1 MMLRPM
7 FATAWRVLQQ
17 LFHDHRTI
25 ALLWLMPT
33 LLLIL
38 LRYMYDNQ
46 TQVFNT
52 VGPQLL
58 VIFPFATMFLV
69 TSIATLRERTRG
81 TLERLLT
88 MPMSKLSFIVGY
100 ALAFGVMATVQIG
113 LISLVAFT
121 WLGLSVAGSAWLV
134 AGTGLLVAMLG
145 VTLGLFTSAFARSE
159 FQAVQ
164 FMPAF
169 IFPQLLL
176 CGLLVPR
183 DSMADWLRWLSDVF
197 PLTYAV
203 EALKE
208 LVAHADV
215 TGTLRK
221 DLFILVCWV
230 VGAILLASLTLR
242 RKSA

>member
-1 MMLRPM
+1 MFRPM

-33 LLLIL
+33 LLLVL

-46 TQVFNT
+46 PQVFDS

-58 VIFPFATMFLV
+58 VIFPFVTMFLV
-69 TSIATLRERTRG
+69 TSISTLRERTRG

-88 MPMSKLSFIVGY
+88 MPLSKLSFILGY

-113 LISLVAFT
+113 LISAVAFA
-121 WLGLSVAGSAWLV
+121 WLGLDVAGPAWLV
-134 AGTGLLVAMLG
+134 ASTGLLIALLG
-145 VTLGLFTSAFARSE
+145 VALGLFTSAFARSE

-176 CGLLVPR
+176 CGLLVAR
-183 DSMADWLRWLSDVF
+183 DSMAEWLRWLSDIF

-203 EALKE
+203 EAVKE
-208 LVAHADV
+208 LIAHSDV
-215 TGTLRK
+215 TDVLNK
-221 DLFILVCWV
+221 DLLILGCWV
-230 VGAILLASLTLR
+230 AGALLLASLTLR
-242 RKSA
+242 RRSA

>member
-1 MMLRPM
+1 MFRPT
-7 FATAWRVLQQ
+7 FVTAWRVLLQ
-17 LFHDHRTI
+17 LFHDRRTLG
-25 ALLWLMPT
+25 LLWLVPT
-33 LLLIL
+33 FLLIL

-46 TQVFNT
+46 LKVFDV

-58 VIFPFATMFLV
+58 VIFPFVTMFLV
-69 TSIATLRERTRG
+69 TSVATLRERTRG

-88 MPMSKLSFIVGY
+88 TPMSKLSFILGY
-100 ALAFGVMATVQIG
+100 AIAFGLMATVQIG
-113 LISLVAFT
+113 LISLVAFA
-121 WLGLSVAGSAWLV
+121 WLGLNVAGPAWLV
-134 AGTGLLVAMLG
+134 ACIALLIAVLG
-145 VTLGLFTSAFARSE
+145 VALGLFTSAFARTE

-183 DSMADWLRWLSDVF
+183 DSMADWLHWLSNIF

-208 LVAHADV
+208 LSAHV
-215 TGTLRK
+215 TITDTLRE
-221 DLFILVCWV
+221 DILILDCWV
-230 VGAILLASLTLR
+230 VGALILASLTLR
-242 RKSA
+242 RRTK

>member
-1 MMLRPM
+1 MFRPM

-17 LFHDHRTI
+17 LFHDRRTI

-33 LLLIL
+33 LLLVL

-46 TQVFNT
+46 LPVFNT
-52 VGPQLL
+52 VGSQLL
-58 VIFPFATMFLV
+58 VIFPFVTMFLV
-69 TSIATLRERTRG
+69 TSISTLRERTRG

-88 MPMSKLSFIVGY
+88 MPLSKLSFILGY
-100 ALAFGVMATVQIG
+100 ALAFGVMATIQIG
-113 LISLVAFT
+113 IISLVAFT
-121 WLGLSVAGSAWLV
+121 WLGLDVAGPVWLV
-134 AGTGLLVAMLG
+134 FGTGLLIAMLG
-145 VTLGLFTSAFARSE
+145 VALGLFTSAFARSE

-176 CGLLVPR
+176 CGLLVAR

-203 EALKE
+203 EAVKE
-208 LVAHADV
+208 LAAHVDATD
-215 TGTLRK
+215 TLHK
-221 DLFILVCWV
+221 DLLILGCWV
-230 VGAILLASLTLR
+230 AGALVLASLTLR
-242 RKSA
+242 RKTN

>member
-1 MMLRPM
+1 MFRPLV
-7 FATAWRVLQQ
+7 ATAWRVLQQ
-17 LFHDHRTI
+17 LFHDPRTI

-46 TQVFNT
+46 LHVFNA
-52 VGPQLL
+52 VGAQLL

-88 MPMSKLSFIVGY
+88 MPLTKLSFIVGY
-100 ALAFGVMATVQIG
+100 ALAFGVMAMVQIG

-121 WLGLSVAGSAWLV
+121 WLGLDVAGSVWLV

-183 DSMADWLRWLSDVF
+183 DSMADWLRWLSDIF

-208 LVAHADV
+208 LVAHAGATD
-215 TGTLRK
+215 TLHK
-221 DLFILVCWV
+221 DWLILGCWI
-230 VGAILLASLTLR
+230 VGALLLASLTLR
-242 RKSA
+242 RKTS

>member
-1 MMLRPM
+1 M

-17 LFHDHRTI
+17 LFHDRRTI

-33 LLLIL
+33 LLLVL

-46 TQVFNT
+46 LPVFNT
-52 VGPQLL
+52 VGSQLL
-58 VIFPFATMFLV
+58 VIFPFVTMFLV
-69 TSIATLRERTRG
+69 TSISTLRERTRG

-88 MPMSKLSFIVGY
+88 MPLSKLSFILGY
-100 ALAFGVMATVQIG
+100 ALAFGVMATIQIG
-113 LISLVAFT
+113 IISLVAFT
-121 WLGLSVAGSAWLV
+121 WLGLDVAGPVWLV
-134 AGTGLLVAMLG
+134 FGTGLLIAMLG
-145 VTLGLFTSAFARSE
+145 VALGLFTSAFARSE

-176 CGLLVPR
+176 CGLLVAR

-203 EALKE
+203 EAVKE
-208 LVAHADV
+208 LAAHVDATD
-215 TGTLRK
+215 TLHK
-221 DLFILVCWV
+221 DLLILGCWV
-230 VGAILLASLTLR
+230 AGALVLASLTLR
-242 RKSA
+242 RKTN

>member
-1 MMLRPM
+1 MFRPL

-17 LFHDHRTI
+17 LFHDPRTI
-25 ALLWLMPT
+25 ALLWAMPT
-33 LLLIL
+33 LLLVL

-46 TQVFNT
+46 PRVFDS

-58 VIFPFATMFLV
+58 VIFPFVTMFLV

-88 MPMSKLSFIVGY
+88 MPLSKLSFILGY

-113 LISLVAFT
+113 LISLVAFA
-121 WLGLSVAGSAWLV
+121 WLGLDVAGSTWLV
-134 AGTGLLVAMLG
+134 ATTGLLIALLG
-145 VTLGLFTSAFARSE
+145 VALGLFTSAFARSE

-169 IFPQLLL
+169 IFPQFLL
-176 CGLLVPR
+176 CGLLVAR
-183 DSMADWLRWLSDVF
+183 DSMAEWLRWLSDVF

-203 EALKE
+203 EGVKE
-208 LVAHADV
+208 LVAHSDV
-215 TGTLRK
+215 TDVLQK
-221 DLFILVCWV
+221 DLFVLGCWA
-230 VGAILLASLTLR
+230 VGTLLLASLTLR
-242 RKSA
+242 RRTD

>member
-1 MMLRPM
+1 MFRPM

-33 LLLIL
+33 LLLVV

-46 TQVFNT
+46 PQVFDS

-58 VIFPFATMFLV
+58 VIFPFVTMFLV

-88 MPMSKLSFIVGY
+88 MPLSKLSFIVGY

-113 LISLVAFT
+113 LISLVAFA
-121 WLGLSVAGSAWLV
+121 WLGLDVAGPVWLV
-134 AGTGLLVAMLG
+134 ASTGLLIALLG
-145 VTLGLFTSAFARSE
+145 VALGLFTSAFARSE

-176 CGLLVPR
+176 CGLLVAR
-183 DSMADWLRWLSDVF
+183 DNMAEWLRWLSDVL

-203 EALKE
+203 EAVKE
-208 LVAHADV
+208 LTAHSDA
-215 TGTLRK
+215 TGTLHK
-221 DLFILVCWV
+221 DLLILGCWV
-230 VGAILLASLTLR
+230 VGALVLASLTLR
-242 RKSA
+242 RKTD

>member
-1 MMLRPM
+1 MFRAM

-17 LFHDHRTI
+17 LFHDRRTI

-33 LLLIL
+33 LLLVL

-46 TQVFNT
+46 LPVFNT
-52 VGPQLL
+52 VGSQLL
-58 VIFPFATMFLV
+58 VIFPFVTMFLV
-69 TSIATLRERTRG
+69 TSISTLRERTRG

-88 MPMSKLSFIVGY
+88 MPLSKLSFILGY
-100 ALAFGVMATVQIG
+100 ALAFGVMATIQIG
-113 LISLVAFT
+113 IISLVAFT
-121 WLGLSVAGSAWLV
+121 WLGLDVAGPVWLV
-134 AGTGLLVAMLG
+134 FGTGLLIAMLG
-145 VTLGLFTSAFARSE
+145 VALGLFTSAFARSE

-176 CGLLVPR
+176 CGLLVAR

-203 EALKE
+203 EAVKE
-208 LVAHADV
+208 LAAHVDATD
-215 TGTLRK
+215 TLHK
-221 DLFILVCWV
+221 DLLILGCWV
-230 VGAILLASLTLR
+230 AGALVLASLTLR
-242 RKSA
+242 RKTN

>member
-1 MMLRPM
+1 MFRPM

-33 LLLIL
+33 LLLVL

-46 TQVFNT
+46 PQVFDS

-58 VIFPFATMFLV
+58 VIFPFVTMFLV
-69 TSIATLRERTRG
+69 TSISTLRERTRG

-88 MPMSKLSFIVGY
+88 MPLSKLSFILGY

-121 WLGLSVAGSAWLV
+121 WLGLDVAGPTWLV
-134 AGTGLLVAMLG
+134 ASAGLLIALLG
-145 VTLGLFTSAFARSE
+145 VALGLFTSAFARSE

-176 CGLLVPR
+176 CGLLVAR
-183 DSMADWLRWLSDVF
+183 DSMAEWLRWLSDIF

-203 EALKE
+203 EAVKE
-208 LVAHADV
+208 LIAHTDV
-215 TGTLRK
+215 TGTLQK
-221 DLFILVCWV
+221 DLLVLGCWV
-230 VGAILLASLTLR
+230 AGTLLLASLTLR
-242 RKSA
+242 RRTD

>member
-1 MMLRPM
+1 MFRPL

-17 LFHDHRTI
+17 LFHDRRTI

-33 LLLIL
+33 LLLVL

-46 TQVFNT
+46 LPVFNT
-52 VGPQLL
+52 VGSQLL
-58 VIFPFATMFLV
+58 VIFPFVTMFLV
-69 TSIATLRERTRG
+69 TSISTLRERTRG

-88 MPMSKLSFIVGY
+88 MPLSKLSFILGY
-100 ALAFGVMATVQIG
+100 ALAFGVMATIQIG
-113 LISLVAFT
+113 IISLVAFT
-121 WLGLSVAGSAWLV
+121 WLGLDVAGPVWLV
-134 AGTGLLVAMLG
+134 FSTGLLIAMLG
-145 VTLGLFTSAFARSE
+145 VALGLFTSAFARSE

-176 CGLLVPR
+176 CGLLVAR

-203 EALKE
+203 EAVKE
-208 LVAHADV
+208 LTVHVDATD
-215 TGTLRK
+215 TLHK
-221 DLFILVCWV
+221 DLLILGCWV
-230 VGAILLASLTLR
+230 AGALVLASLTLR
-242 RKSA
+242 RKTD

>member
-1 MMLRPM
+1 MFRPM

-33 LLLIL
+33 LLLVL

-46 TQVFNT
+46 PQVFNS

-58 VIFPFATMFLV
+58 VIFPFVTMFLV
-69 TSIATLRERTRG
+69 TSISTLRERTRG

-88 MPMSKLSFIVGY
+88 MPLSKLSFILGY

-113 LISLVAFT
+113 LISLVAFA
-121 WLGLSVAGSAWLV
+121 WLGLDVAGPVWLV
-134 AGTGLLVAMLG
+134 ASTGLLIALLG
-145 VTLGLFTSAFARSE
+145 VALGLFTSAFARSE

-176 CGLLVPR
+176 CGLLVAR
-183 DSMADWLRWLSDVF
+183 DSMAEWLRWLSDVL

-203 EALKE
+203 EAVKE
-208 LVAHADV
+208 LVAHSDATD
-215 TGTLRK
+215 TLHK
-221 DLFILVCWV
+221 DLFILGCWV
-230 VGAILLASLTLR
+230 VGALLLASLTLR
-242 RKSA
+242 RKTD

>member
-1 MMLRPM
+1 M

-17 LFHDHRTI
+17 LLHDHRTI

-33 LLLIL
+33 LLLVV

-46 TQVFNT
+46 PQVFDS

-58 VIFPFATMFLV
+58 VIFPFVTMFLV
-69 TSIATLRERTRG
+69 TSISTLRERTRG

-88 MPMSKLSFIVGY
+88 MPLSKLSFILGY
-100 ALAFGVMATVQIG
+100 ALAFGVMATIQIT
-113 LISLVAFT
+113 LISLVAFG
-121 WLGLSVAGSAWLV
+121 WLGLDVAGPVWLV
-134 AGTGLLVAMLG
+134 ASTGLLIALLG
-145 VTLGLFTSAFARSE
+145 VALGLFTSAFARSE

-176 CGLLVPR
+176 CGLLVAR
-183 DSMADWLRWLSDVF
+183 DSMAEWLRWLSDVL

-203 EALKE
+203 EAVKE
-208 LVAHADV
+208 LVTHSDA
-215 TGTLRK
+215 TSTLHK
-221 DLFILVCWV
+221 DLFILGCWV
-230 VGAILLASLTLR
+230 VGALLLASLTLR
-242 RKSA
+242 RKAD